1 MSVNVPRTGQ
11 SARTVAAAALVA
23 GSLGF
28 AGWWAASARAESPV
42 PAAPVVAAQSQ
53 PAAAPAGR
61 YAVTSYADAVA
72 RVAPGV
78 VTVRVEKKAGV
89 EPTGMPDDLLR
100 RFFGQDAPSQDRQ
113 PREHGLGSG
122 VIVSSDGHV
131 LTNAHVVDGAD
142 KVRVLL
148 HDGREFDG
156 KVIGVDKASDLAVL
170 DIKAT
175 SLPIVPL
182 ADSNKAR
189 VGDVVLAVGNP
200 LGVGETVT
208 MGILSA
214 KGRTTSV
221 GDGSYEDFLQTDA
234 PINRGNSGGALV
246 TASGELVGITSQ
258 ILTPSGGN
266 IGIGF
271 AIPSNMAKS
280 VMDQLISTG
289 HVRRAMLGVTVQ
301 PVTGDLAQSLQLPDV
316 HGALVNDVK
325 AESPAAR
332 AGLKAGDVITAVN
345 GSQVQGS
352 NELRNLVS
360 SLTPGSTATVT
371 VVRDG
376 KTQQIPVKLAEMAAE
391 RASRDG
397 AAPGESGALGITV
410 EPLTPRVAERLEL
423 PRSTEGLI
431 VDEVDPDGA
440 AAAAGIEAG
449 DVIRQVDGKAV
460 VSASDLRA
468 AVQVRSDRPA
478 LLLVQR
484 GDRSFFAAIDRS
496 RG

>member
-1 MSVNVPRTGQ
+1 M
-11 SARTVAAAALVA
+11 
-23 GSLGF
+23 
-28 AGWWAASARAESPV
+28 
-42 PAAPVVAAQSQ
+42 
-53 PAAAPAGR
+53 
-61 YAVTSYADAVA
+61 
-72 RVAPGV
+72 RVA
-78 VTVRVEKKAGV
+78 
-89 EPTGMPDDLLR
+89 
-100 RFFGQDAPSQDRQ
+100 
-113 PREHGLGSG
+113 
-122 VIVSSDGHV
+122 
-131 LTNAHVVDGAD
+131 
-142 KVRVLL
+142 L

-175 SLPIVPL
+175 NLPIVPL

-271 AIPSNMAKS
+271 AIPSNMAKN

-332 AGLKAGDVITAVN
+332 AGIKTGDVITAVN
-345 GSQVQGS
+345 GSEVQGS

-371 VVRDG
+371 VVREG
-376 KTQQIPVKLAEMAAE
+376 KTQQVPVKLAEMATE
-391 RASRDG
+391 RASREE
-397 AAPGESGALGITV
+397 AAPGESGTLGIKV

-440 AAAAGIEAG
+440 ARAAAS
-449 DVIRQVDGKAV
+449 K
-460 VSASDLRA
+460 RA
-468 AVQVRSDRPA
+468 T
-478 LLLVQR
+478 
-484 GDRSFFAAIDRS
+484 
-496 RG
+496 

>member
-1 MSVNVPRTGQ
+1 
-11 SARTVAAAALVA
+11 
-23 GSLGF
+23 
-28 AGWWAASARAESPV
+28 
-42 PAAPVVAAQSQ
+42 
-53 PAAAPAGR
+53 
-61 YAVTSYADAVA
+61 
-72 RVAPGV
+72 
-78 VTVRVEKKAGV
+78 
-89 EPTGMPDDLLR
+89 
-100 RFFGQDAPSQDRQ
+100 
-113 PREHGLGSG
+113 
-122 VIVSSDGHV
+122 
-131 LTNAHVVDGAD
+131 
-142 KVRVLL
+142 
-148 HDGREFDG
+148 
-156 KVIGVDKASDLAVL
+156 
-170 DIKAT
+170 
-175 SLPIVPL
+175 
-182 ADSNKAR
+182 
-189 VGDVVLAVGNP
+189 
-200 LGVGETVT
+200 
-208 MGILSA
+208 
-214 KGRTTSV
+214 
-221 GDGSYEDFLQTDA
+221 
-234 PINRGNSGGALV
+234 
-246 TASGELVGITSQ
+246 
-258 ILTPSGGN
+258 
-266 IGIGF
+266 
-271 AIPSNMAKS
+271 
-280 VMDQLISTG
+280 
-289 HVRRAMLGVTVQ
+289 MLGVTVQ